1 MRAAGFSDF
10 VVSAVIEGAL
20 ELLARPDGWTS
31 GAQARDA
38 GGAAV
43 KPEAADAR
51 CWCVCGALRRA
62 ASMALRPS
70 DESTRLRA
78 LCLAETAARH
88 LSTALMRDFGVPC
101 PSGNAMRH
109 LTEWNDLVGRRQADV
124 VLLYQR
130 TLGIEAAEQVR
141 AA

>member
-10 VVSAVIEGAL
+10 VVSTVIEGAL
-20 ELLARPDGWTS
+20 ELIARPGGWTS
-31 GAQARDA
+31 GAQAR
-38 GGAAV
+38 AADGTSV
-43 KPEAADAR
+43 KPEADDAQ

-62 ASMALRPS
+62 AFMALRPS

-78 LCLAETAARH
+78 LFLAETAARH

-101 PSGNAMRH
+101 PARNAQRH
-109 LTEWNDLVGRRQADV
+109 IIEWNDVKGRGQGDV
-124 VLLYQR
+124 VTLYRR
-130 TLGIEAAEQVR
+130 TLGIEVAEGR